1 MHAPEFWQRR
11 GFVSAMLA
19 PLGALYG
26 ASVAWNARHARP
38 YRSKARVV
46 CVGNLT
52 AGGSGK
58 TPVAIA
64 IAGLLKAKGHSVFFL
79 TRGYG
84 GSQAGP
90 LRVEPGQ
97 TAAQVGDEALLLAR
111 SAPTIVSRDRAAGA
125 AMAESEGADI
135 IVMDDGHQ

>member
-1 MHAPEFWQRR
+1 MRAPDFWRQR
-11 GFVSAMLA
+11 SLPALLLA

-26 ASVAWNARHARP
+26 FSVALKAKFSRP
-38 YRSKARVV
+38 FDPGLPVI

-64 IAGLLKAKGHSVFFL
+64 IAASLRARGHKPFFL

-84 GSQAGP
+84 GSEKGPAGG
-90 LRVEPGQ
+90 R
-97 TAAQVGDEALLLAR
+97 R
-111 SAPTIVSRDRAAGA
+111 APNAG
-125 AMAESEGADI
+125 
-135 IVMDDGHQ
+135 HT